1 MNLNSKSFFKVI
13 QLALLC
19 SIAFVP
25 SFPSYGHLYG
35 LNYQDWKNQNDG
47 LHVQFETIPPTPTAG
62 APSIMNFSVQDLNT
76 GKHIPR
82 FNETITVLSSD
93 ASSAPNSIVHKF
105 ETKTIRG
112 GDFSENYTFPSGG
125 TYDIWLRIDAPT
137 VINAAKFTVFVS
149 SPQFQF
155 LNMGLILF
163 PAIIIVV
170 IFGSVLIVVAHYV
183 YKKNSSKKDKN

>member
-1 MNLNSKSFFKVI
+1 MKTNSKSFFKVI

-62 APSIMNFSVQDLNT
+62 TPSVMNFSVQDLNT

-82 FNETITVLSSD
+82 FNETITILSSD
-93 ASSAPNSIVHKF
+93 TSSAPNNIVHKF

-163 PAIIIVV
+163 PAIIMVV